1 MDIESLKNITDEEK
15 LRIFNISIKIVEET
29 GVDLSEALKTTINKY
44 LENKN
49 NKEEVFGLQGINPY
63 NLSNDELDII
73 EKTLREESNN
83 QSIELSNELNELKAD
98 FAPFWDAVNGKII
111 DKNEYFSRY
120 YVNAE
125 INKVTRDEIFSK
137 LDNLNSLRRELS
149 YLRVQYYPIEEVKED
164 KEEEVNSYKEL
175 LDRLL
180 ENKNEVTDWV
190 ETPEVTLDGLF
201 NNELKNGSLSVGSNG
216 ALPYD
221 YIYFKTN
228 SYAFHNES
236 LDERIYDEIITK
248 TKEKISSLE
257 QMTIEEYK
265 EYKLS
270 QMMLSEEEKKLF
282 DERIN
287 NYLENR
293 DKIPQK

>member
-15 LRIFNISIKIVEET
+15 LKIFNISIKIVEET

-63 NLSNDELDII
+63 NLSNDELGIV
-73 EKTLREESNN
+73 EKALREESNN

-111 DKNEYFSRY
+111 DKNEYFSHY

-221 YIYFKTN
+221 YVYFKTN
-228 SYAFHNES
+228 LYAFHNES

-248 TKEKISSLE
+248 TKERISSLE